1 MESIGNG
8 RDRRNGEKIKGYNTI
23 YIYIYTSMRKELEWR
38 ILEIGSPKRLVK
50 RDIWPVGPTS
60 HLLSMSSTLGM
71 SLFALNSLTSIT
83 LFSSIHYSKTKITHK
98 KQKLLKYQNYR
109 NRFFLVCLVLST
121 RGTNRI
127 GFIASVRVLMDSQ
140 RH

>member
-1 MESIGNG
+1 MEKVSSNG
-8 RDRRNGEKIKGYNTI
+8 RDGRNGEKMKGYNTI
-23 YIYIYTSMRKELEWR
+23 YIYIYTHTSMRKEGEWR

-83 LFSSIHYSKTKITHK
+83 LFSSIHYPKTKITHK
-98 KQKLLKYQNYR
+98 KQKLLKY
-109 NRFFLVCLVLST
+109 
-121 RGTNRI
+121 
-127 GFIASVRVLMDSQ
+127 
-140 RH
+140 